1 MTETFL
7 KFPHFYLATKKIQP
21 KKERENSKYKG
32 RYYVILNFPT
42 LDFLFAI

>member
-1 MTETFL
+1 MTETIL
-7 KFPHFYLATKKIQP
+7 KFPHFYLATKEIQP

-32 RYYVILNFPT
+32 RYVILNFPT